1 MPPLPT
7 LPLAIALN
15 SEPVKY
21 MILAL
26 TAPLWIPFFK
36 ALWHTLND
44 GLREEGGLLGRPPT
58 AEQLLEMEQK
68 FGPAAATLISV
79 PKDGPVV
86 AGGRQIASSERD
98 AGPTRDRG
106 GRERG
111 PRERAGRTARAEGT
125 ERGRGPGPR
134 RFR

>member
-1 MPPLPT
+1 
-7 LPLAIALN
+7 
-15 SEPVKY
+15 

-26 TAPLWIPFFK
+26 TAPLWIPYFK

-86 AGGRQIASSERD
+86 AGGRPIATSARA
-98 AGPTRDRG
+98 AGPARERG
-106 GRERG
+106 GRELAGGRG
-111 PRERAGRTARAEGT
+111 ARERGSAAGARSGSAPRSEGP